1 MGKLNKILLGGLICA
16 TSFAFTSNVKAY
28 GGIIDQLRN
37 SGKAEYQVYENGS
50 TIYYNKTNHYVCDS
64 SYGQGCSVYT
74 VSEDDGKK
82 DDVIKLT
89 SSSDSLYVNKAD
101 IADGYV
107 ISANKNIE
115 IYFSEEKKSDELS
128 GTASDITKIKYFKSE
143 DNIPLIIKN
152 ANKYDNI
159 YVKKDLGY
167 VNFIVPKDVTLTIEN
182 LNANWL
188 INYGR
193 VKTGFLSVNRITG
206 GGCLDLSYIGGVLE
220 KTSINNTP
228 LAQAYRLQ
236 FKQKDAFKDVFN
248 VEINIINENLKDGI
262 PFGFVG
268 TTAEYT
274 KEEAQ
279 NKLDMYNDAL
289 GSSMNAYELKLAKY
303 KVDGDDEYYYGVLAK
318 KSDVK
323 TTTKSD
329 NKSNGSDIKNNDAKD
344 INNTKKEIK
353 NPSTSD
359 ATNITAIMLMISGA
373 IAAITFKKVK
383 QR

>member
-1 MGKLNKILLGGLICA
+1 MGKLNKILLGGLICT
-16 TSFAFTSNVKAY
+16 TSFAFTSNVKAD

-64 SYGQGCSVYT
+64 SNEQGCGVYT

-115 IYFSEEKKSDELS
+115 IYFSEEKKLDELS
-128 GTASDITKIKYFKSE
+128 GTASDITKIKYFRE
-143 DNIPLIIKN
+143 FDDIANLIKN
-152 ANKYDNI
+152 AKKYDNFNLDKI
-159 YVKKDLGY
+159 NTEYMDINLPEG
-167 VNFIVPKDVTLTIEN
+167 VTLTSRYF
-182 LNANWL
+182 NARNV
-188 INYGR
+188 INNGKI
-193 VKTGFLSVNRITG
+193 KTGNLDAKKITG
-206 GGCLDLSYIGGVLE
+206 NGNIDLYYNVSIGDWAGSDTPVNNAMKFDVDNVSGVKVNVLNS
-220 KTSINNTP
+220 SI
-228 LAQAYRLQ
+228 
-236 FKQKDAFKDVFN
+236 K
-248 VEINIINENLKDGI
+248 EGMS
-262 PFGFVG
+262 FGLVG
-268 TTAEYT
+268 TTIGYT
-274 KEEAQ
+274 KEEGQ
-279 NKLDMYNDAL
+279 NKIDMYNDVL
-289 GSSMNAYELKLAKY
+289 GSSMNGYELKLAKY

-359 ATNITAIMLMISGA
+359 VTNITAIMLMISGA
-373 IAAITFKKVK
+373 IAVITFKKVK

>member
-16 TSFAFTSNVKAY
+16 TSFAFTSNVKAD

-64 SYGQGCSVYT
+64 SNEQGCSVYT

-128 GTASDITKIKYFKSE
+128 GTASDITKIKYFRE
-143 DNIPLIIKN
+143 FDDIANLIKN
-152 ANKYDNI
+152 AKKYDNFNLS
-159 YVKKDLGY
+159 K
-167 VNFIVPKDVTLTIEN
+167 VNTEYMDITVPEGVTLTSWYFSARNVINNGKIKAGAVNVKKITGTGNITLYYNVYIGDWAGNDTPVYDAERFDIEN
-182 LNANWL
+182 TSG
-188 INYGR
+188 IKVDVVSTKIKEGMS
-193 VKTGFLSVNRITG
+193 F
-206 GGCLDLSYIGGVLE
+206 GV
-220 KTSINNTP
+220 
-228 LAQAYRLQ
+228 
-236 FKQKDAFKDVFN
+236 
-248 VEINIINENLKDGI
+248 
-262 PFGFVG
+262 VG
-268 TTAEYT
+268 TTTGYS

-279 NKLDMYNDAL
+279 NKLDMYNDVL
-289 GSSMNAYELKLAKY
+289 GSSMNGYELKLAKY

-329 NKSNGSDIKNNDAKD
+329 NESNGSDTKNNDAKD

>member
-1 MGKLNKILLGGLICA
+1 MGKFNKILLGGLICA
-16 TSFAFTSNVKAY
+16 TSFAFTSNVKAD

-37 SGKAEYQVYENGS
+37 SDKAEYQVYENGS

-64 SYGQGCSVYT
+64 SYEPGCSVYT

-128 GTASDITKIKYFKSE
+128 GTASDITKIKYFRE
-143 DNIPLIIKN
+143 FDDIANLIKN
-152 ANKYDNI
+152 AKKYDNFNLS
-159 YVKKDLGY
+159 K
-167 VNFIVPKDVTLTIEN
+167 VNTEYMDINLPEGVTLTSWYFSARNVINNGKIKTGAVNVKKITGTGNIDLYYNVSIGDWAGNDTPVYDAERFDIEN
-182 LNANWL
+182 TSGVKVNVLN
-188 INYGR
+188 
-193 VKTGFLSVNRITG
+193 S
-206 GGCLDLSYIGGVLE
+206 
-220 KTSINNTP
+220 SI
-228 LAQAYRLQ
+228 
-236 FKQKDAFKDVFN
+236 K
-248 VEINIINENLKDGI
+248 EGMS
-262 PFGFVG
+262 FGLVG
-268 TTAEYT
+268 TTTGYT

-279 NKLDMYNDAL
+279 NKIGMYNKVL
-289 GSSMNAYELKLAKY
+289 GSSMNGYELKLAKY
-303 KVDGDDEYYYGVLAK
+303 KVYGDDEYYYGVLAK

-359 ATNITAIMLMISGA
+359 VTNITAIMLMISGA
-373 IAAITFKKVK
+373 IAVITFKKVK

>member
-1 MGKLNKILLGGLICA
+1 MGKFNKILLGGLICA
-16 TSFAFTSNVKAY
+16 TSFAFASNVKAD

-37 SGKAEYQVYENGS
+37 SDKAEYQVYENGS

-64 SYGQGCSVYT
+64 SNEQGCSVYT

-128 GTASDITKIKYFKSE
+128 GTASDITKIKYFRE
-143 DNIPLIIKN
+143 FDDIANLIKN
-152 ANKYDNI
+152 AKKYDNFNLS
-159 YVKKDLGY
+159 K
-167 VNFIVPKDVTLTIEN
+167 VNTEYMDITVPEGVTLTSWYFSARNVINNGKIKTGAVNVKKITGTGNITLYYNVYIGDWAGNDTPVYDAERFDIEN
-182 LNANWL
+182 TSG
-188 INYGR
+188 IKVDVVSTKIKEGMS
-193 VKTGFLSVNRITG
+193 F
-206 GGCLDLSYIGGVLE
+206 GV
-220 KTSINNTP
+220 
-228 LAQAYRLQ
+228 
-236 FKQKDAFKDVFN
+236 
-248 VEINIINENLKDGI
+248 
-262 PFGFVG
+262 VG
-268 TTAEYT
+268 TTTGYS

-279 NKLDMYNDAL
+279 NKISMYNKVL
-289 GSSMNAYELKLAKY
+289 GSSMNGYELKLAKY

-318 KSDVK
+318 KSEVK

-329 NKSNGSDIKNNDAKD
+329 NESNGSDTKNNDAKN

-373 IAAITFKKVK
+373 IAAITFKKLK

>member
-16 TSFAFTSNVKAY
+16 TSFAFTSNVKAD

-64 SYGQGCSVYT
+64 SNGQGCSLYT

-128 GTASDITKIKYFKSE
+128 GTASDITKIKYFRE
-143 DNIPLIIKN
+143 FDDIANLIKN
-152 ANKYDNI
+152 AKKYDNFNLS
-159 YVKKDLGY
+159 K
-167 VNFIVPKDVTLTIEN
+167 VNTEYMDITVPEGVTLTSWYFSARNVINNGKIKTGAVNVKKITGTGNITLYYNVYIGDWAGNDTPVYDAERFDIEN
-182 LNANWL
+182 TSG
-188 INYGR
+188 IKVDVVSTKIKEGMS
-193 VKTGFLSVNRITG
+193 F
-206 GGCLDLSYIGGVLE
+206 GV
-220 KTSINNTP
+220 
-228 LAQAYRLQ
+228 
-236 FKQKDAFKDVFN
+236 
-248 VEINIINENLKDGI
+248 
-262 PFGFVG
+262 VG
-268 TTAEYT
+268 TTTGYS

-279 NKLDMYNDAL
+279 NKLDMYNDVL
-289 GSSMNAYELKLAKY
+289 GSSMNGYELKLAKY

>member
-16 TSFAFTSNVKAY
+16 TSFAFTSNVKAD

-89 SSSDSLYVNKAD
+89 SSSDSLYVNKAN

-128 GTASDITKIKYFKSE
+128 GTASDITKIKYFRE
-143 DNIPLIIKN
+143 FDDIANLIKN
-152 ANKYDNI
+152 AKKYDNFNLS
-159 YVKKDLGY
+159 K
-167 VNFIVPKDVTLTIEN
+167 VNTEYMDINLPEGVTLTSWYFSARNVINNGKIKTGAVNVKKITGTGNIDLYYNVSIGDWAGNDTPVYDAERFDIEN
-182 LNANWL
+182 TSGVKVNVLN
-188 INYGR
+188 
-193 VKTGFLSVNRITG
+193 S
-206 GGCLDLSYIGGVLE
+206 
-220 KTSINNTP
+220 SI
-228 LAQAYRLQ
+228 
-236 FKQKDAFKDVFN
+236 K
-248 VEINIINENLKDGI
+248 EGMS
-262 PFGFVG
+262 FGLVG
-268 TTAEYT
+268 TTTGYT

-279 NKLDMYNDAL
+279 NKIGMYNKVL
-289 GSSMNAYELKLAKY
+289 GSSMNGYELKLAKY
-303 KVDGDDEYYYGVLAK
+303 KVYGDDEYYYGVLAK

-359 ATNITAIMLMISGA
+359 VTNITAIMLMISGA
-373 IAAITFKKVK
+373 IAVITFKKVK

>member
-16 TSFAFTSNVKAY
+16 TSFAFTSNVKAD

-64 SYGQGCSVYT
+64 SNEQGCSVYT

-128 GTASDITKIKYFKSE
+128 GTASDITKIKYFRE
-143 DNIPLIIKN
+143 FDDIANLIKN
-152 ANKYDNI
+152 AKKYDNFNLS
-159 YVKKDLGY
+159 K
-167 VNFIVPKDVTLTIEN
+167 VNTEYMDITVPEGVTLTSWYFSARN
-182 LNANWL
+182 V
-188 INYGR
+188 INNGKI
-193 VKTGFLSVNRITG
+193 KTGNLEAKKITG
-206 GGCLDLSYIGGVLE
+206 NGNIDLYYNVSIGDWAGSDTPVNNAMKFDVDNVSGVKVNVLNS
-220 KTSINNTP
+220 SI
-228 LAQAYRLQ
+228 
-236 FKQKDAFKDVFN
+236 K
-248 VEINIINENLKDGI
+248 EGMS
-262 PFGFVG
+262 FGLVG
-268 TTAEYT
+268 TTTGYT
-274 KEEAQ
+274 KEEAL
-279 NKLDMYNDAL
+279 NKIGMYNKVL
-289 GSSMNAYELKLAKY
+289 GSSMNGYELKLAKY

-329 NKSNGSDIKNNDAKD
+329 NKSNGSDTKNNDAKD

>member
-16 TSFAFTSNVKAY
+16 TSFAFASNVKAD

-64 SYGQGCSVYT
+64 SNGQGCGVYT
-74 VSEDDGKK
+74 VSEDDGKN

-115 IYFSEEKKSDELS
+115 IYFSEENKTDELS
-128 GTASDITKIKYFKSE
+128 GTASDITKIKYFRKF
-143 DNIPLIIKN
+143 DDTANLIKN
-152 ANKYDNI
+152 AKKYDNFNLDKI
-159 YVKKDLGY
+159 NTEYMDI
-167 VNFIVPKDVTLTIEN
+167 NVPEGVTLTSRYFGARNVIN
-182 LNANWL
+182 NGKIKTGNLDAKKITGNGTIDLYYNVSIGDWAGKDTPVNNAMKFDADNVSGVKVNVLNAN
-188 INYGR
+188 IKEGM
-193 VKTGFLSVNRITG
+193 S
-206 GGCLDLSYIGGVLE
+206 
-220 KTSINNTP
+220 
-228 LAQAYRLQ
+228 
-236 FKQKDAFKDVFN
+236 
-248 VEINIINENLKDGI
+248 
-262 PFGFVG
+262 FGLVG
-268 TTAEYT
+268 TTTGYT

-279 NKLDMYNDAL
+279 NKIDKYNKVL
-289 GSSMNAYELKLAKY
+289 GSSMNGYELKLAKY

-318 KSDVK
+318 KSEVK

-329 NKSNGSDIKNNDAKD
+329 NESNGSDTKNNDAKN
-344 INNTKKEIK
+344 INNMKKEIK

>member
-16 TSFAFTSNVKAY
+16 TSFAFTSNVKAD

-37 SGKAEYQVYENGS
+37 SGKAEYQVYEDGS

-64 SYGQGCSVYT
+64 NYWQGCSVYT

-128 GTASDITKIKYFKSE
+128 GTASDITKIKYFRE
-143 DNIPLIIKN
+143 FDDIANLIKN
-152 ANKYDNI
+152 AKKYDNFNLS
-159 YVKKDLGY
+159 K
-167 VNFIVPKDVTLTIEN
+167 VNTEYMDITVPEGVTLTSWYFSARNVINNGKIKTGAVNVKKITGTGNITLYYNVYIGDWAGNDTPVYDAERFDIEN
-182 LNANWL
+182 TSG
-188 INYGR
+188 IKVDVVSTKIKEGMS
-193 VKTGFLSVNRITG
+193 F
-206 GGCLDLSYIGGVLE
+206 GV
-220 KTSINNTP
+220 
-228 LAQAYRLQ
+228 
-236 FKQKDAFKDVFN
+236 
-248 VEINIINENLKDGI
+248 
-262 PFGFVG
+262 VG
-268 TTAEYT
+268 TTTGYS

-279 NKLDMYNDAL
+279 NKIGMYNKVL
-289 GSSMNAYELKLAKY
+289 GSSMNGYELKLAKY

-359 ATNITAIMLMISGA
+359 VTNITAIMLMISGA
-373 IAAITFKKVK
+373 IAVITFKKVK

>member
-16 TSFAFTSNVKAY
+16 TSFAFTSNVKAD

-64 SYGQGCSVYT
+64 SYGQGCSSYT

-128 GTASDITKIKYFKSE
+128 GTASDITKIKYFRE
-143 DNIPLIIKN
+143 FDDIANLIKN
-152 ANKYDNI
+152 AKKYDNFNLNKI
-159 YVKKDLGY
+159 NTEYMDINLPEG
-167 VNFIVPKDVTLTIEN
+167 VTLTSRYF
-182 LNANWL
+182 NARNV
-188 INYGR
+188 INNGKI
-193 VKTGFLSVNRITG
+193 KTGNLEAKKITG
-206 GGCLDLSYIGGVLE
+206 NGNIDLYYNVSIGDWAGSDTPVNNAMKFDVDNVSGVKVNVLNS
-220 KTSINNTP
+220 SI
-228 LAQAYRLQ
+228 
-236 FKQKDAFKDVFN
+236 K
-248 VEINIINENLKDGI
+248 EGMS
-262 PFGFVG
+262 FGLVG
-268 TTAEYT
+268 TTTGYT

-279 NKLDMYNDAL
+279 NKIGMYNKVL
-289 GSSMNAYELKLAKY
+289 GSSMNGYELKLAKY

>member
-16 TSFAFTSNVKAY
+16 TSFAFTSNVKAD

-64 SYGQGCSVYT
+64 SYGQGCSSYT

-128 GTASDITKIKYFKSE
+128 GTASDITKIKYFRE
-143 DNIPLIIKN
+143 FDDIANLIKN
-152 ANKYDNI
+152 AKKYDNFNLNKI
-159 YVKKDLGY
+159 NTEYMDINLPEG
-167 VNFIVPKDVTLTIEN
+167 VTLTSRYF
-182 LNANWL
+182 NARNV
-188 INYGR
+188 INNGKI
-193 VKTGFLSVNRITG
+193 KTGNLEAKKITG
-206 GGCLDLSYIGGVLE
+206 NGNIDLYYNVSIGDWAGSDTPVNNAMKFDVDNVSGVKVNVLNS
-220 KTSINNTP
+220 SI
-228 LAQAYRLQ
+228 
-236 FKQKDAFKDVFN
+236 K
-248 VEINIINENLKDGI
+248 EGMS
-262 PFGFVG
+262 FGLVG
-268 TTAEYT
+268 TTTGYT
-274 KEEAQ
+274 KEEAL
-279 NKLDMYNDAL
+279 NKIGMYNKVL
-289 GSSMNAYELKLAKY
+289 GSSMNGYELKLAKY

>member
-16 TSFAFTSNVKAY
+16 TSFAFASNVKAD

-64 SYGQGCSVYT
+64 SNGQGCGVYT
-74 VSEDDGKK
+74 VSEDDGKN

-115 IYFSEEKKSDELS
+115 IYFSEENKTDELS
-128 GTASDITKIKYFKSE
+128 GTASDITKIKYFRKF
-143 DNIPLIIKN
+143 DDTANLIKN
-152 ANKYDNI
+152 AKKYDNFNLDKI
-159 YVKKDLGY
+159 NTEYMDI
-167 VNFIVPKDVTLTIEN
+167 NVPEGVTLTSRYFGARNVIN
-182 LNANWL
+182 NGKIKTGNLDAKKITGNGNIDLYYNVSIGDWAGKDTPVNNAMKFDVDNVSGVKVNVLNAN
-188 INYGR
+188 IKEGM
-193 VKTGFLSVNRITG
+193 S
-206 GGCLDLSYIGGVLE
+206 
-220 KTSINNTP
+220 
-228 LAQAYRLQ
+228 
-236 FKQKDAFKDVFN
+236 
-248 VEINIINENLKDGI
+248 
-262 PFGFVG
+262 FGLVG
-268 TTAEYT
+268 TTTGYT

-279 NKLDMYNDAL
+279 NKIDKYNKVL
-289 GSSMNAYELKLAKY
+289 GSSMNGYELKLAKY

-318 KSDVK
+318 KSEVK

-329 NKSNGSDIKNNDAKD
+329 NESNGSDTKNNDAKN

>member
-1 MGKLNKILLGGLICA
+1 MGKLNKILLGGLICT
-16 TSFAFTSNVKAY
+16 TSFAFTSNVKAD

-37 SGKAEYQVYENGS
+37 SGKAEYQVYEDGS

-64 SYGQGCSVYT
+64 NYWQGCSVYT

-107 ISANKNIE
+107 ISVNKNIE

-128 GTASDITKIKYFKSE
+128 GTASDITKIKYFRE
-143 DNIPLIIKN
+143 FDDIANLIKN
-152 ANKYDNI
+152 AKKYDNFNLDKI
-159 YVKKDLGY
+159 NTEYMDINLPEG
-167 VNFIVPKDVTLTIEN
+167 VTLTSRYFDARN
-182 LNANWL
+182 V
-188 INYGR
+188 INNGKI
-193 VKTGFLSVNRITG
+193 KTGNLDAKKITG
-206 GGCLDLSYIGGVLE
+206 NGNIDLYYNVSIGDWAGSDTPVNNDMKFDVDNVSGVKVNVLNS
-220 KTSINNTP
+220 SI
-228 LAQAYRLQ
+228 
-236 FKQKDAFKDVFN
+236 K
-248 VEINIINENLKDGI
+248 EGMS
-262 PFGFVG
+262 FGLVG
-268 TTAEYT
+268 TTIGYT
-274 KEEAQ
+274 KEEGQ
-279 NKLDMYNDAL
+279 NKIDMYNDVL
-289 GSSMNAYELKLAKY
+289 GSSMNGYELKLAKY

-353 NPSTSD
+353 NSSTSD

>member
-16 TSFAFTSNVKAY
+16 TSFAFTSNVKAD

-64 SYGQGCSVYT
+64 SYGQGCSSYT

-128 GTASDITKIKYFKSE
+128 GTASDITKIKYFRE
-143 DNIPLIIKN
+143 FDDIANLIKN
-152 ANKYDNI
+152 AKKYDNFNLDKI
-159 YVKKDLGY
+159 NTEYMDINLPEG
-167 VNFIVPKDVTLTIEN
+167 VTLTSRYFGARN
-182 LNANWL
+182 V
-188 INYGR
+188 INNGKI
-193 VKTGFLSVNRITG
+193 KTGNLEAKKITG
-206 GGCLDLSYIGGVLE
+206 NGNIDLYYNVSIGDWAGSDTPVNNAMKFDVDNVSGVKVNVLNS
-220 KTSINNTP
+220 SI
-228 LAQAYRLQ
+228 
-236 FKQKDAFKDVFN
+236 K
-248 VEINIINENLKDGI
+248 EGMS
-262 PFGFVG
+262 FGLVG
-268 TTAEYT
+268 TTTGYT
-274 KEEAQ
+274 KEEAL
-279 NKLDMYNDAL
+279 NKIGMYNKVL
-289 GSSMNAYELKLAKY
+289 GSSMNGYELKLAKY

-329 NKSNGSDIKNNDAKD
+329 NKSNGSDTKNNDAKD

>member
-16 TSFAFTSNVKAY
+16 TSFAFTSNVKAD

-64 SYGQGCSVYT
+64 SYGQGCSSYT

-128 GTASDITKIKYFKSE
+128 GTASDITKIKYFRE
-143 DNIPLIIKN
+143 FDDIANLIKN
-152 ANKYDNI
+152 AKKYDNFNLNKI
-159 YVKKDLGY
+159 NTEYMDINLPEG
-167 VNFIVPKDVTLTIEN
+167 VTLTSRYFGARN
-182 LNANWL
+182 V
-188 INYGR
+188 INNGKI
-193 VKTGFLSVNRITG
+193 KTGNLEAKKITG
-206 GGCLDLSYIGGVLE
+206 NGNIDLYYNVSIGDWAGSDTPVNNAMKFDVDNVSGVKVNVLNS
-220 KTSINNTP
+220 SI
-228 LAQAYRLQ
+228 
-236 FKQKDAFKDVFN
+236 K
-248 VEINIINENLKDGI
+248 EGMS
-262 PFGFVG
+262 FGLVG
-268 TTAEYT
+268 TTTGYT

-279 NKLDMYNDAL
+279 NKIGMYNKVL
-289 GSSMNAYELKLAKY
+289 GSSMNGYELKLAKY

-329 NKSNGSDIKNNDAKD
+329 NKSNGSDTKNNDAKD

>member
-16 TSFAFTSNVKAY
+16 TSFAFTSNVKAD

-64 SYGQGCSVYT
+64 SYGQGCSSYT

-101 IADGYV
+101 LADGYV

-128 GTASDITKIKYFKSE
+128 GTASDITKIKYFRE
-143 DNIPLIIKN
+143 FDDIANLIKN
-152 ANKYDNI
+152 AKKYDNFNLS
-159 YVKKDLGY
+159 K
-167 VNFIVPKDVTLTIEN
+167 VNTEYMDITVPEGVTLTSWYFSARNVINNGKIKTGAVNVKKITGTGNITLYYNVYIGDWAGNDTPVYDAERFDIEN
-182 LNANWL
+182 TSG
-188 INYGR
+188 IKVDVVSTKIKEGMS
-193 VKTGFLSVNRITG
+193 F
-206 GGCLDLSYIGGVLE
+206 GV
-220 KTSINNTP
+220 
-228 LAQAYRLQ
+228 
-236 FKQKDAFKDVFN
+236 
-248 VEINIINENLKDGI
+248 
-262 PFGFVG
+262 VG
-268 TTAEYT
+268 TTTGYS

-279 NKLDMYNDAL
+279 NKLDMYNDVL
-289 GSSMNAYELKLAKY
+289 GSSMNGYELKLAKY

-329 NKSNGSDIKNNDAKD
+329 NESNGSDTKNNDAKD

>member
-16 TSFAFTSNVKAY
+16 TSFAFTSNVKAD

-64 SYGQGCSVYT
+64 SNEQGCSVYT

-128 GTASDITKIKYFKSE
+128 GTASDITKIKYFRE
-143 DNIPLIIKN
+143 FDDIANLIKN
-152 ANKYDNI
+152 AKKYDNFNLS
-159 YVKKDLGY
+159 K
-167 VNFIVPKDVTLTIEN
+167 VNTEYMDITVPEGVTLTSWYFSARNVINNGKIKTGAVNVKKITGTGNITLYYNVYIGDWALNDTPVYDAERFDIEN
-182 LNANWL
+182 TSG
-188 INYGR
+188 IKVDVVSTKIKEGMS
-193 VKTGFLSVNRITG
+193 F
-206 GGCLDLSYIGGVLE
+206 GV
-220 KTSINNTP
+220 
-228 LAQAYRLQ
+228 
-236 FKQKDAFKDVFN
+236 
-248 VEINIINENLKDGI
+248 
-262 PFGFVG
+262 VG
-268 TTAEYT
+268 TTTGYS

-279 NKLDMYNDAL
+279 NKLDMYNDVL
-289 GSSMNAYELKLAKY
+289 GSSMNGYELKLAKY

>member
-16 TSFAFTSNVKAY
+16 TSFAFASNVKAD
-28 GGIIDQLRN
+28 GGIIDQLRD

-50 TIYYNKTNHYVCDS
+50 TVYYDKSRNYACDS
-64 SYGQGCSVYT
+64 SYGQGCGVYT

-89 SSSDSLYVNKAD
+89 SGSDSFYVNKAD

-115 IYFSEEKKSDELS
+115 IYFSEENKTDELS
-128 GTASDITKIKYFKSE
+128 GTASDITKIKYFKKF
-143 DNIPLIIKN
+143 DDIANLIKN
-152 ANKYDNI
+152 AKKYDNFNLDKI
-159 YVKKDLGY
+159 NTEYMDI
-167 VNFIVPKDVTLTIEN
+167 NVPEGVTLTSRYFGVRNVIN
-182 LNANWL
+182 NGKIKTGNLDAKKITGTGNIDLYYNVSIGDWAGSDTPVNNAMKFDVDNVSGVKVNVLNAN
-188 INYGR
+188 IKEGM
-193 VKTGFLSVNRITG
+193 
-206 GGCLDLSYIGGVLE
+206 
-220 KTSINNTP
+220 
-228 LAQAYRLQ
+228 
-236 FKQKDAFKDVFN
+236 
-248 VEINIINENLKDGI
+248 
-262 PFGFVG
+262 PFGLVG
-268 TTAEYT
+268 TTTGYT

-279 NKLDMYNDAL
+279 SKINIYNKVL
-289 GSSMNAYELKLAKY
+289 GSSMNGYELKLAKY

-318 KSDVK
+318 KSEVK

-329 NKSNGSDIKNNDAKD
+329 NESNGSDTKNNDAKN

>member
-16 TSFAFTSNVKAY
+16 TSFAFTSNVKAD

-64 SYGQGCSVYT
+64 SYGQGCSSYT

-128 GTASDITKIKYFKSE
+128 GTASDITKIKYFRE
-143 DNIPLIIKN
+143 FDDIANLIKN
-152 ANKYDNI
+152 AKKYDNFNLDKI
-159 YVKKDLGY
+159 NTEYMDINLPEG
-167 VNFIVPKDVTLTIEN
+167 VTLTSRYF
-182 LNANWL
+182 NARNV
-188 INYGR
+188 INNGKI
-193 VKTGFLSVNRITG
+193 KTGNLDSKKITG
-206 GGCLDLSYIGGVLE
+206 NGNIDLYYNVSIGDWAGSDTPVNNAMKFDVDNVSGVKVNVLNS
-220 KTSINNTP
+220 SI
-228 LAQAYRLQ
+228 
-236 FKQKDAFKDVFN
+236 K
-248 VEINIINENLKDGI
+248 EGMS
-262 PFGFVG
+262 FGLVG
-268 TTAEYT
+268 TTTGYT

-279 NKLDMYNDAL
+279 NKIGMYNKVL
-289 GSSMNAYELKLAKY
+289 GSSMNGYELKLAKY

-329 NKSNGSDIKNNDAKD
+329 NKSNGSDTKNNDAKD

>member
-16 TSFAFTSNVKAY
+16 TSFAFTSNVKAD

-64 SYGQGCSVYT
+64 SYGQGCSSYT

-128 GTASDITKIKYFKSE
+128 GTASDITKIKYFRE
-143 DNIPLIIKN
+143 FDDIANLIKN
-152 ANKYDNI
+152 AKKYDNFNLS
-159 YVKKDLGY
+159 K
-167 VNFIVPKDVTLTIEN
+167 VNTEYMDINLPEGVTLTSWYFSARNVINNGKIKTGAVNVKKITGTGNITLYYNVYIGDWARNDTPVYDAERFDIEN
-182 LNANWL
+182 TSGVKVNVLN
-188 INYGR
+188 
-193 VKTGFLSVNRITG
+193 S
-206 GGCLDLSYIGGVLE
+206 
-220 KTSINNTP
+220 SI
-228 LAQAYRLQ
+228 
-236 FKQKDAFKDVFN
+236 K
-248 VEINIINENLKDGI
+248 EGMS
-262 PFGFVG
+262 FGLVG
-268 TTAEYT
+268 TTTGYS

-279 NKLDMYNDAL
+279 NKIGMYNKVL
-289 GSSMNAYELKLAKY
+289 GSSMNGYELKLAKY

-318 KSDVK
+318 KGDVK

-359 ATNITAIMLMISGA
+359 VTNITAIMLMISGA
-373 IAAITFKKVK
+373 IAVITFKKVK

>member
-16 TSFAFTSNVKAY
+16 TSFAFTSNVKAD

-37 SGKAEYQVYENGS
+37 SDKAEYQVYENGS

-64 SYGQGCSVYT
+64 SYEPGCSSYT

-82 DDVIKLT
+82 DDLIKLT
-89 SSSDSLYVNKAD
+89 SSSDSLYANKAD

-115 IYFSEEKKSDELS
+115 IYFSEENKLDELS
-128 GTASDITKIKYFKSE
+128 GTASDITKIKYFRKF
-143 DNIPLIIKN
+143 DDIANLIKN
-152 ANKYDNI
+152 AKKYDNFNLDKTNTEYMDI
-159 YVKKDLGY
+159 NLPEG
-167 VNFIVPKDVTLTIEN
+167 VTLTSRYFVARN
-182 LNANWL
+182 V
-188 INYGR
+188 INNGKI
-193 VKTGFLSVNRITG
+193 KTGNLDAKKITG
-206 GGCLDLSYIGGVLE
+206 NGNIDLYYNVSIGDWVGGDTPVNNAMKFDVDNVSGVKVNVLNS
-220 KTSINNTP
+220 SI
-228 LAQAYRLQ
+228 
-236 FKQKDAFKDVFN
+236 K
-248 VEINIINENLKDGI
+248 EGMS
-262 PFGFVG
+262 FGVVG
-268 TTAEYT
+268 TTTGYS

-279 NKLDMYNDAL
+279 NKLDMYNDVL
-289 GSSMNAYELKLAKY
+289 GSSMNGYELKLAKY

-359 ATNITAIMLMISGA
+359 VTNITAIMLMISGA
-373 IAAITFKKVK
+373 IAVITFKKVK

>member
-16 TSFAFTSNVKAY
+16 TSFAFTSNVKAD

-37 SGKAEYQVYENGS
+37 SDKAEYQVYENGS

-64 SYGQGCSVYT
+64 SYGQGCSSYT

-82 DDVIKLT
+82 DDLIKLT
-89 SSSDSLYVNKAD
+89 SSSDSLYANKAD

-115 IYFSEEKKSDELS
+115 IYFSEENKLDELS
-128 GTASDITKIKYFKSE
+128 GTASDITKIKYFRKF
-143 DNIPLIIKN
+143 DDIANLIKN
-152 ANKYDNI
+152 AKKYDNFNLDKTNTEYMDI
-159 YVKKDLGY
+159 NLPEG
-167 VNFIVPKDVTLTIEN
+167 VTLTSRYFVARN
-182 LNANWL
+182 V
-188 INYGR
+188 INNGKI
-193 VKTGFLSVNRITG
+193 KTGNLDAKKITG
-206 GGCLDLSYIGGVLE
+206 NGNIDLYYNVSIGDWAGSDTPVNNAMKFDVDNVSGVKVNVLNS
-220 KTSINNTP
+220 SI
-228 LAQAYRLQ
+228 
-236 FKQKDAFKDVFN
+236 K
-248 VEINIINENLKDGI
+248 EGMS
-262 PFGFVG
+262 FGLVG
-268 TTAEYT
+268 TTIGYT

-279 NKLDMYNDAL
+279 NKIDMYNDVL
-289 GSSMNAYELKLAKY
+289 GSSMNGYELKLAKY

-329 NKSNGSDIKNNDAKD
+329 NESNGSDTKNNDAKD

-383 QR
+383 QREF

>member
-16 TSFAFTSNVKAY
+16 TSFAFTSNVKAD
-28 GGIIDQLRN
+28 GGIIDQLKN

-50 TIYYNKTNHYVCDS
+50 TIYYDKTNNYTCDS
-64 SYGQGCSVYT
+64 SYGQGCSSYT

-89 SSSDSLYVNKAD
+89 SGSDSFYVNKAD

-128 GTASDITKIKYFKSE
+128 GTASDITKIKYFRKF
-143 DNIPLIIKN
+143 DDIANLIKN
-152 ANKYDNI
+152 AKKYDNFNLD
-159 YVKKDLGY
+159 K
-167 VNFIVPKDVTLTIEN
+167 VNTEYMDINVPEGVTLTSRYFGARNVIN
-182 LNANWL
+182 NGKIKTGNLDAKKITGTGNIDLYYNVSIGDWAGGDTPVNNAMKFDVDNVSVVKVNVLNAN
-188 INYGR
+188 IKEGM
-193 VKTGFLSVNRITG
+193 S
-206 GGCLDLSYIGGVLE
+206 
-220 KTSINNTP
+220 
-228 LAQAYRLQ
+228 
-236 FKQKDAFKDVFN
+236 
-248 VEINIINENLKDGI
+248 
-262 PFGFVG
+262 FGLVG
-268 TTAEYT
+268 TTTGYT

-279 NKLDMYNDAL
+279 SKIDMYNKVL
-289 GSSMNAYELKLAKY
+289 GSSMNGYELKLAKY

-329 NKSNGSDIKNNDAKD
+329 NESNGSDTKNNDAKD
-344 INNTKKEIK
+344 INNDKKKVK

-359 ATNITAIMLMISGA
+359 ATNITVIMLMISGA

>member
-16 TSFAFTSNVKAY
+16 TSFAFTSNVKAD

-64 SYGQGCSVYT
+64 SYGQGCSSYT

-128 GTASDITKIKYFKSE
+128 GTASDITKIKYFRE
-143 DNIPLIIKN
+143 FDDIANLIKN
-152 ANKYDNI
+152 AKKYDNFNLS
-159 YVKKDLGY
+159 K
-167 VNFIVPKDVTLTIEN
+167 VNTEYMDINLPEGVTLTSWYFSARNVINNGKIKTGAVNVKKITGTGNIDLYYNVSIGDWAGNDTPVYDAERFDIEN
-182 LNANWL
+182 TSGVKVNVLN
-188 INYGR
+188 
-193 VKTGFLSVNRITG
+193 S
-206 GGCLDLSYIGGVLE
+206 
-220 KTSINNTP
+220 SI
-228 LAQAYRLQ
+228 
-236 FKQKDAFKDVFN
+236 K
-248 VEINIINENLKDGI
+248 EGMS
-262 PFGFVG
+262 FGLVG
-268 TTAEYT
+268 TTTGYT

-279 NKLDMYNDAL
+279 NKIGMYNKVL
-289 GSSMNAYELKLAKY
+289 GSSMNGYELKLAKY
-303 KVDGDDEYYYGVLAK
+303 KVYGDDEYYYGVLAK

-359 ATNITAIMLMISGA
+359 VTNITAIMLMISGA
-373 IAAITFKKVK
+373 IAVITFKKVK

>member
-16 TSFAFTSNVKAY
+16 TSFAFASNVKAD

-64 SYGQGCSVYT
+64 SNGQGCGVYT
-74 VSEDDGKK
+74 VSEDDGKN

-115 IYFSEEKKSDELS
+115 IYFSEENKTDELS
-128 GTASDITKIKYFKSE
+128 GTASDITKIKYFRKF
-143 DNIPLIIKN
+143 DDTANLIKN
-152 ANKYDNI
+152 SKKYDNFNLDKI
-159 YVKKDLGY
+159 NTEYMDI
-167 VNFIVPKDVTLTIEN
+167 NVPEGVTLTSRYFGARNVIN
-182 LNANWL
+182 NGKIKTGNLDAKKITGNGNIDLYYNVSIGDWAGKDTPVNNAMKFDVNNVSGVKVNVLNAN
-188 INYGR
+188 IKEGM
-193 VKTGFLSVNRITG
+193 S
-206 GGCLDLSYIGGVLE
+206 
-220 KTSINNTP
+220 
-228 LAQAYRLQ
+228 
-236 FKQKDAFKDVFN
+236 
-248 VEINIINENLKDGI
+248 
-262 PFGFVG
+262 FGLVG
-268 TTAEYT
+268 TTTGYT

-279 NKLDMYNDAL
+279 NKIDKYNKVL
-289 GSSMNAYELKLAKY
+289 GSSMNGYELKLAKY

-318 KSDVK
+318 KSEVK

-329 NKSNGSDIKNNDAKD
+329 NESNGSDTKNNDAKN

>member
-1 MGKLNKILLGGLICA
+1 MGKLNKILLGGLICT
-16 TSFAFTSNVKAY
+16 TSFAFTSNVKAD

-64 SYGQGCSVYT
+64 SNEQGCGVYT

-115 IYFSEEKKSDELS
+115 IYFSEEKKLDELS
-128 GTASDITKIKYFKSE
+128 GTASDITKIKYFRE
-143 DNIPLIIKN
+143 FDDIANLIKN
-152 ANKYDNI
+152 AKKYDNFNLDKI
-159 YVKKDLGY
+159 NTEYMDINLPEG
-167 VNFIVPKDVTLTIEN
+167 VTLTSRYF
-182 LNANWL
+182 NARNV
-188 INYGR
+188 INNGKI
-193 VKTGFLSVNRITG
+193 KTGNLDAKKITG
-206 GGCLDLSYIGGVLE
+206 NGNIDLYYNVSIGDWAGSDTPVNNAMKFDVDNVSGVKVNVLNS
-220 KTSINNTP
+220 SI
-228 LAQAYRLQ
+228 
-236 FKQKDAFKDVFN
+236 K
-248 VEINIINENLKDGI
+248 EGMS
-262 PFGFVG
+262 FGLVG
-268 TTAEYT
+268 TTIGYT
-274 KEEAQ
+274 KEEGQ
-279 NKLDMYNDAL
+279 NKIDMYNDVL
-289 GSSMNAYELKLAKY
+289 GSSMNGYELKLAKY
-303 KVDGDDEYYYGVLAK
+303 KVDGDDEYYYGVLTK

-373 IAAITFKKVK
+373 IAVITFKKVK

>member
-16 TSFAFTSNVKAY
+16 TSFAFTSNVKAD

-64 SYGQGCSVYT
+64 SYGQGCSSYT

-101 IADGYV
+101 LADGYV

-128 GTASDITKIKYFKSE
+128 GTASDITKIKYFRE
-143 DNIPLIIKN
+143 FDDIANLIKN
-152 ANKYDNI
+152 AKKYDNFNLS
-159 YVKKDLGY
+159 K
-167 VNFIVPKDVTLTIEN
+167 VNTEYMDITVPEGVTLTSWYFSARNVINNGKIKTGAVNVKKITGTGNITLYYNVYIGDWAGNDTPVYDAERFDIEN
-182 LNANWL
+182 TSG
-188 INYGR
+188 IKVDVVSTKIKEGMS
-193 VKTGFLSVNRITG
+193 F
-206 GGCLDLSYIGGVLE
+206 GV
-220 KTSINNTP
+220 I
-228 LAQAYRLQ
+228 
-236 FKQKDAFKDVFN
+236 
-248 VEINIINENLKDGI
+248 
-262 PFGFVG
+262 G
-268 TTAEYT
+268 TTTGYS

-279 NKLDMYNDAL
+279 NKLDMYNNVL
-289 GSSMNAYELKLAKY
+289 GSSMNGYELKLAKY

>member
-16 TSFAFTSNVKAY
+16 TSFAFTSNVKAD

-64 SYGQGCSVYT
+64 SYGQGCSSYT

-128 GTASDITKIKYFKSE
+128 GTASDITKIKYFRE
-143 DNIPLIIKN
+143 FDDIANLIKN
-152 ANKYDNI
+152 AKKYDNFNLS
-159 YVKKDLGY
+159 K
-167 VNFIVPKDVTLTIEN
+167 VNTEYMDITVPEGVTLTSWYFSARNVINNGKIKTGAVNVKKITGTGNITLYYNVYIGDWAGNDTPVYDAERFDIEN
-182 LNANWL
+182 TSG
-188 INYGR
+188 IKVDVVSTKIKEGMS
-193 VKTGFLSVNRITG
+193 F
-206 GGCLDLSYIGGVLE
+206 GV
-220 KTSINNTP
+220 
-228 LAQAYRLQ
+228 
-236 FKQKDAFKDVFN
+236 
-248 VEINIINENLKDGI
+248 
-262 PFGFVG
+262 VG
-268 TTAEYT
+268 TTTGYS

-279 NKLDMYNDAL
+279 NKLDMYNDVL
-289 GSSMNAYELKLAKY
+289 GSSMNGYELKLAKY

-373 IAAITFKKVK
+373 IAAIIFKKVK

>member
-16 TSFAFTSNVKAY
+16 TSFAFTSNVKAD

-64 SYGQGCSVYT
+64 SNEQGCSVYT

-128 GTASDITKIKYFKSE
+128 GTASDITKIKYFRKF
-143 DNIPLIIKN
+143 DDIANLIKN
-152 ANKYDNI
+152 AKKYDNFNLDKTNTEYMDI
-159 YVKKDLGY
+159 NLPEG
-167 VNFIVPKDVTLTIEN
+167 VTLTSRYFVARN
-182 LNANWL
+182 V
-188 INYGR
+188 INNGKI
-193 VKTGFLSVNRITG
+193 KTGNLDAKKITG
-206 GGCLDLSYIGGVLE
+206 NGNIDLYYNVFIGDWAGSDTPVNNAMKFDVDNVSGVKVNVLNS
-220 KTSINNTP
+220 SI
-228 LAQAYRLQ
+228 
-236 FKQKDAFKDVFN
+236 K
-248 VEINIINENLKDGI
+248 EGMS
-262 PFGFVG
+262 FGLVG
-268 TTAEYT
+268 TTIGYT

-279 NKLDMYNDAL
+279 NKIDMYNDVL
-289 GSSMNAYELKLAKY
+289 GSSMNGYELKLAKY

>member
-16 TSFAFTSNVKAY
+16 TSFAFTSNVKAD

-64 SYGQGCSVYT
+64 SYGQGCSSYT

-128 GTASDITKIKYFKSE
+128 GTASDITKIKYFRE
-143 DNIPLIIKN
+143 FDDIANLIKN
-152 ANKYDNI
+152 AKKYDNFNLS
-159 YVKKDLGY
+159 K
-167 VNFIVPKDVTLTIEN
+167 VNTEYMDITVPEGVTLTSWYFSARNVINNGKIKTGAVNVKKITGTGNITLYYNVYIGDWAGNDTPVYDAERFDIEN
-182 LNANWL
+182 TSG
-188 INYGR
+188 IKVDVVSTKIKEGMS
-193 VKTGFLSVNRITG
+193 F
-206 GGCLDLSYIGGVLE
+206 GV
-220 KTSINNTP
+220 
-228 LAQAYRLQ
+228 
-236 FKQKDAFKDVFN
+236 
-248 VEINIINENLKDGI
+248 
-262 PFGFVG
+262 VG
-268 TTAEYT
+268 TTTGYS

-279 NKLDMYNDAL
+279 NKIGMYNKVL
-289 GSSMNAYELKLAKY
+289 GSSMNGYELKLAKY

>member
-16 TSFAFTSNVKAY
+16 TSFAFTSNVKAD

-64 SYGQGCSVYT
+64 SYGQGCSSYT

-89 SSSDSLYVNKAD
+89 SSSDSLYVNKAN

-128 GTASDITKIKYFKSE
+128 GTASDITKIKYFRE
-143 DNIPLIIKN
+143 FDDIANLIKN
-152 ANKYDNI
+152 AKKYDNFNLNKI
-159 YVKKDLGY
+159 NTEYMDINLPEG
-167 VNFIVPKDVTLTIEN
+167 VTLTSRYFGARNVINNGKIKTGNLDSKKITGNGNIDLYYNVSIGDWAGNDTPVYDAERFDIEN
-182 LNANWL
+182 TSGVKVNVLN
-188 INYGR
+188 
-193 VKTGFLSVNRITG
+193 S
-206 GGCLDLSYIGGVLE
+206 
-220 KTSINNTP
+220 SI
-228 LAQAYRLQ
+228 
-236 FKQKDAFKDVFN
+236 K
-248 VEINIINENLKDGI
+248 EEMS
-262 PFGFVG
+262 FGLVG
-268 TTAEYT
+268 TTTGYT

-279 NKLDMYNDAL
+279 NKIGMYNKVL
-289 GSSMNAYELKLAKY
+289 GSSMNGYELKLAKY
-303 KVDGDDEYYYGVLAK
+303 KVYGDDEYYYGVLAK

-359 ATNITAIMLMISGA
+359 VTNITAIMLMISGA
-373 IAAITFKKVK
+373 IAVITFKKVK

>member
-16 TSFAFTSNVKAY
+16 TSFAFTSNVKAD

-64 SYGQGCSVYT
+64 SYGQGCSSYT

-128 GTASDITKIKYFKSE
+128 GTASDITKIKYFRE
-143 DNIPLIIKN
+143 FDDIANLIKN
-152 ANKYDNI
+152 AKKYDNFNLS
-159 YVKKDLGY
+159 K
-167 VNFIVPKDVTLTIEN
+167 VNTEYMDINLPEGVTLTSWYFSARNVINNGKIKTGAVNVKKITGTGNITLYYNVYIGDWARNDTPVYDAERFDIEN
-182 LNANWL
+182 TSGVKVNVLN
-188 INYGR
+188 
-193 VKTGFLSVNRITG
+193 S
-206 GGCLDLSYIGGVLE
+206 
-220 KTSINNTP
+220 SI
-228 LAQAYRLQ
+228 
-236 FKQKDAFKDVFN
+236 K
-248 VEINIINENLKDGI
+248 EGMS
-262 PFGFVG
+262 FGLVG
-268 TTAEYT
+268 TTTGYS

-279 NKLDMYNDAL
+279 NKIGMYNKVL
-289 GSSMNAYELKLAKY
+289 GSSMNGYELKLAKY

-344 INNTKKEIK
+344 INNPKKEIK

-359 ATNITAIMLMISGA
+359 VTNITAIMLMISGA
-373 IAAITFKKVK
+373 IAVITFKKVK

>member
-16 TSFAFTSNVKAY
+16 TSFAFTSNVKAD

-64 SYGQGCSVYT
+64 SNEQGCSSYT

-89 SSSDSLYVNKAD
+89 SSSDSLYVNKAN

-128 GTASDITKIKYFKSE
+128 GTASDITKIKYFRE
-143 DNIPLIIKN
+143 FDDIANLIKN
-152 ANKYDNI
+152 AKKYDNFNLS
-159 YVKKDLGY
+159 K
-167 VNFIVPKDVTLTIEN
+167 VNTEYMDITVPEGVTLTSWYFSARNVINNGKIKAGAVNVKKITGTGNITLYYNVYIGDWAGNDTPVYDAERFDIEN
-182 LNANWL
+182 TSG
-188 INYGR
+188 IKVDVVSTKIKEGMS
-193 VKTGFLSVNRITG
+193 F
-206 GGCLDLSYIGGVLE
+206 GV
-220 KTSINNTP
+220 
-228 LAQAYRLQ
+228 
-236 FKQKDAFKDVFN
+236 
-248 VEINIINENLKDGI
+248 
-262 PFGFVG
+262 VG
-268 TTAEYT
+268 TTTGYS

-279 NKLDMYNDAL
+279 NKLDMYNDVL
-289 GSSMNAYELKLAKY
+289 GSSMNGYELKLAKY

-329 NKSNGSDIKNNDAKD
+329 NKSNGSDTKNNDAKD

>member
-1 MGKLNKILLGGLICA
+1 MGKFNKILLGGLICA
-16 TSFAFTSNVKAY
+16 TSFAFTSNVKAS

-37 SGKAEYQVYENGS
+37 SDKAEYQVYENGS

-64 SYGQGCSVYT
+64 SYEPGCSVYT

-128 GTASDITKIKYFKSE
+128 GTASDITKIKYFRKF
-143 DNIPLIIKN
+143 DDIANLIKN
-152 ANKYDNI
+152 AKKFDNFNLS
-159 YVKKDLGY
+159 K
-167 VNFIVPKDVTLTIEN
+167 VNTEYMDINLPEGVTLTSRYFGARN
-182 LNANWL
+182 V
-188 INYGR
+188 INNGKI
-193 VKTGFLSVNRITG
+193 KTGNLDAKKITG
-206 GGCLDLSYIGGVLE
+206 NGNIDLYYNVSIGDWAGSDTPVNNAMKFDVDNVSGVKVNVLNS
-220 KTSINNTP
+220 SI
-228 LAQAYRLQ
+228 
-236 FKQKDAFKDVFN
+236 K
-248 VEINIINENLKDGI
+248 EGMS
-262 PFGFVG
+262 FGLVG
-268 TTAEYT
+268 TTIGYT

-279 NKLDMYNDAL
+279 NKIGMYNKVL
-289 GSSMNAYELKLAKY
+289 GSSMNGYELKLSKY

>member
-1 MGKLNKILLGGLICA
+1 MGKFNKILLGGLICA
-16 TSFAFTSNVKAY
+16 TSFAFTSNVKAD

-64 SYGQGCSVYT
+64 SYGQGCSSYT

-128 GTASDITKIKYFKSE
+128 GTASDITKIKYFRE
-143 DNIPLIIKN
+143 FDDIANLIKN
-152 ANKYDNI
+152 AKKYDNFNLNKI
-159 YVKKDLGY
+159 NTEYMDINLPEG
-167 VNFIVPKDVTLTIEN
+167 VTLTSRYFGARN
-182 LNANWL
+182 V
-188 INYGR
+188 INNGKI
-193 VKTGFLSVNRITG
+193 KTGNLEAKKITG
-206 GGCLDLSYIGGVLE
+206 NGNIDLYYNVSIGDWAGSDTPVNNAMKFDVDNVSGVKVNVLNS
-220 KTSINNTP
+220 SI
-228 LAQAYRLQ
+228 
-236 FKQKDAFKDVFN
+236 K
-248 VEINIINENLKDGI
+248 EGMS
-262 PFGFVG
+262 FGLVG
-268 TTAEYT
+268 TTTGYT

-279 NKLDMYNDAL
+279 NKIGMYNKVL
-289 GSSMNAYELKLAKY
+289 GSSMNGYELKLAKY

-329 NKSNGSDIKNNDAKD
+329 NKSNGSDTKNNDAKD